1 MTCMAT
7 YVPMKVEEPRHAAGA
22 PTSIPAPIRVLTIIT
37 LVVVLALFGM
47 VVATM
52 ALISEIVS
60 ADKSDFYLSDYE
72 IAELDYVSS
81 LAEGFSAFP
90 LVAAVIGMLAC
101 LLTLCA
107 EMTSSF
113 SAKTKMR
120 NGVGVCWA
128 IDIGFSVIVCTMWG
142 IAYLSASSDYEL
154 PTDLSFV
161 SYGVLICDL
170 ALFFL
175 SIALTAMCFLK
186 RYSACCC
193 TSLENYQVFYTSD
206 TGDVYYP
213 HPAVASK
220 PTQQPMQAFPI
231 KMQQPMLAYPQAY
244 PVKMKQPMA
253 PAQMQQPMVAFSQAP
268 TQVQPNVSVTTTSA
282 Q

>member
-1 MTCMAT
+1 
-7 YVPMKVEEPRHAAGA
+7 
-22 PTSIPAPIRVLTIIT
+22 
-37 LVVVLALFGM
+37 
-47 VVATM
+47 
-52 ALISEIVS
+52 
-60 ADKSDFYLSDYE
+60 
-72 IAELDYVSS
+72 
-81 LAEGFSAFP
+81 
-90 LVAAVIGMLAC
+90 
-101 LLTLCA
+101 
-107 EMTSSF
+107 
-113 SAKTKMR
+113 MR

-244 PVKMKQPMA
+244 PVKMKQPMVGYPQAPTQMQQQMGAYPQA